1 MGFIVMVL
9 SMIIGIFLIA
19 LGFSRIKNKKSR
31 LWNIVTISAGI
42 VLVLFAIW
50 LGLPK

>member
-9 SMIIGIFLIA
+9 SAIIGIFLIA
-19 LGFSRIKNKKSR
+19 LGFSHIKTKKCR
-31 LWNIVTISAGI
+31 FLNTTIILIGI
-42 VLVLFAIW
+42 ILVCFAIW

>member
-9 SMIIGIFLIA
+9 SAII
-19 LGFSRIKNKKSR
+19 
-31 LWNIVTISAGI
+31 GI
-42 VLVLFAIW
+42 VLVIAGVTHIKNAKNKIWNIVSILVGIALVVFAVW

>member
-9 SMIIGIFLIA
+9 SAII
-19 LGFSRIKNKKSR
+19 
-31 LWNIVTISAGI
+31 GI
-42 VLVLFAIW
+42 VLVITGVTHIKSAKNRIWNKVSVLGGIALVVFAVW

>member
-9 SMIIGIFLIA
+9 SAIIGIFLIA
-19 LGFSRIKNKKSR
+19 LGFSGIKNKKRR
-31 LWNIVTISAGI
+31 LWNIVAILIGI